1 MRTGTSDKIN
11 HILAQAADLF
21 VLRGYDATSMRD
33 IAERAGVSKSLLY
46 HHFTDKYQIFSQIAA
61 SSGIG
66 LNESVAEAIAG
77 GTTATEKLRLFMV
90 TTAAFFEENRLSWIA
105 ASQEFWSSNEAR
117 MSLKVKLR
125 RDSFERMLRTILED
139 GVASGE
145 FQIADVR
152 LAGRLILSSLNWMHR
167 WYNPAGKRRA
177 PEIAEE
183 YCRMIVQGIGSGHPL
198 PPSA

>member
-21 VLRGYDATSMRD
+21 VLKGYDATSMRD

-125 RDSFERMLRTILED
+125 RDSFERMLRTILEE
-139 GVASGE
+139 GAASGE
-145 FQIADVR
+145 FQISDVR

-177 PEIAEE
+177 HEIAEE
-183 YCRMIVQGIGSGHPL
+183 YCRMIVQGIGNGPL
-198 PPSA
+198 PPT

>member
-21 VLRGYDATSMRD
+21 VLKGYDATSMRD

-77 GTTATEKLRLFMV
+77 ATSATEKLRLFMV

-125 RDSFERMLRTILED
+125 RDSFERMLRTILEE
-139 GVASGE
+139 GAASGE
-145 FQIADVR
+145 FQISDVR

-177 PEIAEE
+177 HEIAEE
-183 YCRMIVQGIGSGHPL
+183 YCRMIVQGIGNGPL
-198 PPSA
+198 PPT